1 MKMFKYCCLMSLFLI
16 SHLFANAEEAR
27 NHMNFRDES
36 TVVNYLGRFEFNNMH
51 CSFIINGLLFDAS
64 PLNLPD
70 GWEPDNISWSDHIG
84 SLLIEGDNVIEM
96 EGIQIPRMAKD
107 GSDSYCSMT
116 ITAMAENRET
126 GESGSKEVFNLKISY
141 DAEGKFTVADS
152 KKYPMPSVTDEPTF
166 KVLDRK
172 LSGVEWANNDI
183 LATRHLQINHPHNIY
198 AWTKAKPFKNTP
210 QNVARIWEAY
220 AEIEQALINQDE
232 KKLEEIFSL
241 ASQGGDRYTGYTG
254 EGSRRWNAW
263 LNVFREDWKRNNG
276 YRPIPI
282 NKDDYVLEI
291 ANHGKLFRLK
301 VKDSFMD
308 SPLIYKDKQK
318 NSDRLYNFYFT
329 EIDGKIVPAIL

>member
-1 MKMFKYCCLMSLFLI
+1 
-16 SHLFANAEEAR
+16 
-27 NHMNFRDES
+27 
-36 TVVNYLGRFEFNNMH
+36 MH

-64 PLNLPD
+64 PLNLHD
-70 GWEPDNISWSDHIG
+70 GWAPDNISWSDHIG

-116 ITAMAENRET
+116 VTAMAENRET
-126 GESGSKEVFNLKISY
+126 GETGSKEVFNLKISY

-166 KVLDRK
+166 KILDRK
-172 LSGVEWANNDI
+172 EFDIDWVNNDI

-210 QNVARIWEAY
+210 QNVARVWAAY

-254 EGSRRWNAW
+254 EGSRRWDAW
-263 LNVFREDWKRNNG
+263 LNIFRENWKNYHG

-282 NKDDYVLEI
+282 NKDEYVLEI
-291 ANHGKLFRLK
+291 ANHGKLFRLSLK
-301 VKDSFMD
+301 NSFMFP
-308 SPLIYKDKQK
+308 PLNFKDDV
-318 NSDRLYNFYFT
+318 SDEGIVYSFYFT